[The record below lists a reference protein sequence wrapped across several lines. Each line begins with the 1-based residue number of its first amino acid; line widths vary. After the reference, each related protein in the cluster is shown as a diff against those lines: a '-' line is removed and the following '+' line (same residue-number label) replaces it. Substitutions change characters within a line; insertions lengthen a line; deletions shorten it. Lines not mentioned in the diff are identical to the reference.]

1 MNPVVY
7 GQEATT
13 VDTSLWRGGPL
24 SEPSGIR
31 REGDTSRRITTMGT
45 LGSTPNWMPW
55 YLDRRRHYGF
65 VTMRGGT
72 AKWVLGVWTGDRMQQ
87 KANMSLWR
95 RKPLS
100 ESLSDRIE
108 GDTLRTRPFW
118 WRTAPWRLNYRPY
131 VKGLKRGLRSSEILC
146 NERFA
151 ARPMDNVHCTINFAI
166 TSQSYLSVSLPVWI
180 LKLIT
185 CVIFLLSNL
194 VLLLLTV
201 ECCMCV
207 QYYCVGAN

>member
-24 SEPSGIR
+24 SGPSGIR
-31 REGDTSRRITTMGT
+31 TEGDASRRITTMGT

-87 KANMSLWR
+87 KANMSLRR

-100 ESLSDRIE
+100 ESLSDRIG

-151 ARPMDNVHCTINFAI
+151 ARPMDNVHCL
-166 TSQSYLSVSLPVWI
+166 YD
-180 LKLIT
+180 
-185 CVIFLLSNL
+185 
-194 VLLLLTV
+194 
-201 ECCMCV
+201 
-207 QYYCVGAN
+207 